1 MNSIDVIVPLLGF
14 LFFIGMFLIP
24 FLLYRSFSKREEN
37 KSNNI
42 EKKLD
47 RIIELLEQNKKG

>member
-37 KSNNI
+37 NSNNI

-47 RIIELLEQNKKG
+47 RLIELLERNKKG